1 MIIHCKRVSKGKA
14 TGPALITREPL
25 SFLGGVDPSTGI
37 IIEKGHPLE
46 NQSIAG
52 KVLIFP
58 NGKGSTVG
66 AYVLYQLKKNGK
78 APAAIINIK
87 TDPTVASG
95 AIIAGI
101 PTLHKPDEDPM
112 NLPNGVK
119 VFVNADEGYA
129 EVIIVE
135 RQIRSR
141 ES

>member
-1 MIIHCKRVSKGKA
+1 MIIHCKKVSKGKA
-14 TGPALITREPL
+14 TGEALITREPL
-25 SFLGGVDPSTGI
+25 SFLGGVDPATGT

-46 NQSIAG
+46 NKSLAG

-78 APAAIINIK
+78 APAAIINLK
-87 TDPTVASG
+87 TDPMVASG

-101 PTLHKPDEDPM
+101 PTLHKPREEQELM
-112 NLPNGVK
+112 NLPNGLK

-129 EVIIVE
+129 EVI
-135 RQIRSR
+135 
-141 ES
+141 